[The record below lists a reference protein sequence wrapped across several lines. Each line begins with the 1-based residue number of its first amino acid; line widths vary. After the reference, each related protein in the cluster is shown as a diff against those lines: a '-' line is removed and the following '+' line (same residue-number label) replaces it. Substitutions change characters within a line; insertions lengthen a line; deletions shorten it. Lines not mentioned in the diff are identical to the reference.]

1 RALEAKVGSTEWS
14 LERALEVVDRNLNV
28 LADLVLTDLP
38 PIRRKKCEHLITE
51 LVHQRDV
58 VRTLVSSGVR
68 TTKDFAWLYQMRFY
82 LQPPSENG
90 VSYLSV
96 RMANATFDYGYEYL
110 GVPERL
116 VQTPLTDRCYLTMT
130 QALDSRLGG
139 SPFGPAGT
147 GKTESIFI
155 TMNPGYAGRSNLPD
169 NLKKLFRSIAMT
181 HPDRELIAQVMLYS
195 QGFRTA
201 ELLASKVVPL
211 FKLCDEQLSSQSHYD
226 FGLRSLKSVLVS
238 AGNLKRDRLA
248 SLRQS
253 ANSEDMELKE
263 RAAQELERISDKI
276 VEQEILIQSV
286 RETMVPKLV
295 AADIP
300 LLQSLLADVFP
311 GVEYVPVSLDA
322 LKKGIKEV
330 CSKKLLQDAD
340 FWLEKVIQLYQIQN
354 IHHGLM
360 MVGPSGS
367 GKSSAWR
374 VLLEALE
381 IVDGTEGSSYVID
394 PKAMSK
400 EGLYGYMDPTTR
412 EWTDGL
418 FTHILRKI
426 IDNVRGESS
435 RRHWIIFDGDVD
447 PEWVENLNSV
457 LDDNRLLTLPNGE
470 RLALPKNVRIMF
482 EVENL
487 RYATL
492 ATVSR
497 CGMVWFSEDV
507 LTYEMVFQNYFDTL
521 RNVSLEDGDEEAPLA
536 RKKSDEAEESVSPV
550 LATQRKIADIL
561 MPYFKEKGLVV
572 RSLEHAETFEH
583 IMDFTGMRVLNTLF
597 SLINKTVRNVL
608 DYDNAHPDFPLSL
621 EQLEKFVT
629 KRLILSLVWSFAGDT
644 KLDFRAKLGEFMR
657 TATSI
662 DMPVDAFS
670 VIDYDVGITDGDWI
684 AWHTKVPTVEIEAH
698 NVAAADVVVPTVDT
712 LRHEEV
718 LYSWLSEHKPLIL
731 CGPPGSG
738 KTMTLFAA
746 LRKLPEME
754 VAGLNFSSATTPEL
768 ILKTFEQH
776 CEYRKTPSGVILA
789 PTVLG
794 RWLVVFCDEM
804 NLPATDKYGT
814 QRVISFIRQL
824 VEHGGYWRT
833 TDKVW
838 VKLERIQ
845 FVGACN
851 PPTDPGRVP
860 LSHRYLRH
868 APLLMV
874 DYPGEI
880 SLNQI
885 YNTFC
890 RATLKLA
897 PSLRGY
903 ADALT
908 GAMVE
913 FYLRSQKRF
922 TPDIQ
927 AHYIYSP
934 RELTRWIRGIH
945 EALRQSDSMSTTEE
959 LLRVWAH
966 EALRLFRDRLV
977 SESEREW
984 TDNQIDEVASK
995 YFPNVN
1001 VQEALT
1007 RPILYSN
1014 WLSKNYVPVSRND
1027 LREFVKAR
1035 LKVFYE
1041 EELDVPL
1048 VLFNDVLE
1056 HVLRID
1062 RVFRQMQ
1069 GHLLLIGVSGSG
1081 KTTLSRFVAWMNG
1094 LSVFQIKAH
1103 NKYTAAD
1110 FDDDLRGVLRRA
1122 GCKGEKICFIMDE
1135 SNVLDS
1141 GFLERINTLL
1151 ANGEVPGLFEGDEFA
1166 SLMSQCKEGAQ
1177 REGSMLDSAEELFKW
1192 FTFQVMKNLHIVF
1205 TMNPPEDGLA
1215 SRAAT
1220 SPALFN
1226 RCVLD
1231 WFGDWS
1237 DQAFYQVGKEFTDT
1251 LDLDL
1256 PTYIAPSTFPA
1267 VYRDLPLPPLY
1278 RDAVINAFVF
1288 VHMSLYEVNAKLSR
1302 RQGRYNH
1309 VTPRHYL
1316 DFINHYVKLFHEKRD
1331 DLEEQQ
1337 RHLNVGLEK
1346 MRDTVVKVEELRR
1359 SLAIK
1364 NTELEAK
1371 NKEAEEKLK
1380 KMFADQKE
1388 AEEQKRISLTMQE
1401 ELAKQNVLIEER
1413 KKIVMSDL
1421 ANAEPAVKEAQASVS
1436 NIKKQHLTEVRSM
1449 GNPPEAV
1456 KLAMESVCTL
1466 IGHKIDSWKS
1476 VQGIIRKD
1484 DFITSIVNYD
1494 TNRMSR
1500 RVREDI
1506 MANYISNPS
1515 FNFETVNRASKACGP
1530 LVQWVI
1536 AQVKYADILERVG
1549 PLRKEVEDLET
1560 SAEETRVSADHMK
1573 ETIAQL
1579 EESILHYKEEYAVLI
1594 SETQLLKSEME
1605 KVKSRVDRSLALL
1618 DNLSSENDRWDATSQ
1633 SFEVQMGTIVGDVL
1647 LSSAFLAYGGY
1658 FDQQYRSSLLGKW
1671 MTHLQMAG
1679 IQFKHDLSIPEYLS
1693 NADERLKWQEN
1704 SLPADDLC
1712 TENAIMLKRFNR
1724 YPLII
1729 DPSGQATTF
1738 LLNSFKDRKISVT
1751 SFLDDSF
1758 LKVLESSLRFGNPLL
1773 VQDVEN
1779 LDPILNAVLNKEFRR
1794 TGGRVLIRL
1803 GNQEIDFSPS
1813 FMLFLSTRDPSVNFP
1828 PDICSRVTFVNF
1840 TVTRGSLQSQ
1850 CLHQVLKAE
1859 RPDTDKKRTDLVKVR
1874 GEFQLRLRHLEKLLL
1889 QALNESK
1896 GNILDDDNII
1906 ATLETLKQEAAE
1918 ITKKVEDTDVIMQ
1931 EVETVTATYTPLAQA
1946 CSSIYFTLE
1955 QLSLLNHFYQFS
1967 LDFFTDI
1974 FQFVLH
1980 QNPNLKQVSDHTT
1993 RLNIIM
1999 KDLFAISFQRS
2010 SRALLHDD
2018 QAVFGVS
2025 LAYLKLKNT
2034 PDEISDQEY
2043 DYLTNDYEGI
2053 KPTETSAECSLVLGE
2068 DAANRLGHLS
2078 A

>member
-1 RALEAKVGSTEWS
+1 
-14 LERALEVVDRNLNV
+14 
-28 LADLVLTDLP
+28 
-38 PIRRKKCEHLITE
+38 
-51 LVHQRDV
+51 
-58 VRTLVSSGVR
+58 
-68 TTKDFAWLYQMRFY
+68 
-82 LQPPSENG
+82 
-90 VSYLSV
+90 
-96 RMANATFDYGYEYL
+96 
-110 GVPERL
+110 
-116 VQTPLTDRCYLTMT
+116 
-130 QALDSRLGG
+130 
-139 SPFGPAGT
+139 
-147 GKTESIFI
+147 
-155 TMNPGYAGRSNLPD
+155 
-169 NLKKLFRSIAMT
+169 
-181 HPDRELIAQVMLYS
+181 
-195 QGFRTA
+195 
-201 ELLASKVVPL
+201 
-211 FKLCDEQLSSQSHYD
+211 
-226 FGLRSLKSVLVS
+226 
-238 AGNLKRDRLA
+238 
-248 SLRQS
+248 
-253 ANSEDMELKE
+253 
-263 RAAQELERISDKI
+263 
-276 VEQEILIQSV
+276 
-286 RETMVPKLV
+286 MVPKLV

-300 LLQSLLADVFP
+300 LLQRRVFFCCLLADVYR
-311 GVEYVPVSLDA
+311 GVEYIPASLHK
-322 LKKGIKEV
+322 LKNGIAQV
-330 CSKKLLQDAD
+330 CAKKLLVGGD

-367 GKSSAWR
+367 GKSTAWR

-381 IVDGTEGSSYVID
+381 ILDGVEGSSYVID

-400 EGLYGYMDPTTR
+400 ESLYGYMDATTR

-426 IDNVRGESS
+426 IDNVRGESN

-482 EVENL
+482 EVETL

-507 LTYEMVFQNYFDTL
+507 LSYSMVFQNYFDTL
-521 RNVSLEDGDEEAPLA
+521 RNVSLEEGEDDTPLSL
-536 RKKSDEAEESVSPV
+536 RKKEDGEESVSPLV
-550 LATQRKIADIL
+550 RTQRRVAEIL
-561 MPYFKEKGLVV
+561 APFFGERGLVI
-572 RSLEHAETFEH
+572 RTFEHAQSFDH
-583 IMDFTGMRVLNTLF
+583 IMDFTRMRVLTTLF
-597 SLINKTVRNVL
+597 SLINKTIWNVYE
-608 DYDNAHPDFPLSL
+608 YDTGHPDFPLSMDL
-621 EQLEKFVT
+621 LEKYVT
-629 KRLILSLVWSFAGDT
+629 KRLMLSLVWSFAGDA
-644 KLDFRAKLGEFMR
+644 KLDFRAKLGEFLR

-662 DMPVDAFS
+662 DMPADSAS
-670 VIDYDVGITDGDWI
+670 VIDYDIMIGNGEWV
-684 AWHTKVPTVEIEAH
+684 AWHTKVPTLEIETH

-754 VAGLNFSSATTPEL
+754 VVGLSFSSATTPEL
-768 ILKTFEQH
+768 VLKTFEQH
-776 CEYRKTPSGVILA
+776 CEFRKTPSGVILA
-789 PTVLG
+789 PQVPG
-794 RWLVVFCDEM
+794 RWLVLFCDEM
-804 NLPATDKYGT
+804 NLPASDKYGT
-814 QRVISFIRQL
+814 QRVISFMRQL
-824 VEHGGYWRT
+824 IEHGGFWRT

-874 DYPGEI
+874 DYPGEL
-880 SLNQI
+880 SLTQI

-903 ADALT
+903 SDALT
-908 GAMVE
+908 GAMVDI
-913 FYLRSQKRF
+913 YLRSQKRF

-945 EALRQSDSMSTTEE
+945 EAIRQSDGLSTTEE
-959 LLRVWAH
+959 LLRIWAY
-966 EALRLFRDRLV
+966 EGLRLFRDRLV
-977 SESEREW
+977 SDEEREW
-984 TDNQIDEVASK
+984 TDKNIDEVAAK

-1001 VQEALT
+1001 IEETLA
-1007 RPILYSN
+1007 RPILFSN
-1014 WLSKNYVPVSRND
+1014 WLSKNYVPVSRDD
-1027 LREFVKAR
+1027 LRDFVRAR

-1041 EELDVPL
+1041 EELDIPL
-1048 VLFNDVLE
+1048 VLFYDVLE
-1056 HVLRID
+1056 HALRID
-1062 RVFRQMQ
+1062 RVFKQMQ

-1094 LSVFQIKAH
+1094 LSVFQIKVH

-1110 FDDDLRGVLRRA
+1110 FDEDLRGVLRRA

-1151 ANGEVPGLFEGDEFA
+1151 ANGEVPGLFEGEEYS
-1166 SLMSQCKEGAQ
+1166 SLMTQCKEGAQ
-1177 REGSMLDSAEELFKW
+1177 REGAVLDSPEELFKW
-1192 FTFQVMKNLHIVF
+1192 FTFQVTKNLHIVF
-1205 TMNPPEDGLA
+1205 TMNPPEGGLA

-1237 DQAFYQVGKEFTDT
+1237 DQAFYQVGKELTDT

-1256 PTYIAPSTFPA
+1256 PTYNPPLQFPI
-1267 VYRDLPLPPLY
+1267 VYRDLQMPATY
-1278 RDAVINAFVF
+1278 REAVINAFVF
-1288 VHMSLYEVNAKLSR
+1288 VHMSLYEINAKLSR

-1316 DFINHYVKLFHEKRD
+1316 DFINHYVKLFHERRE

-1337 RHLNVGLEK
+1337 RHLNVGLDK
-1346 MRDTVVKVEELRR
+1346 VGDTVIKVEELWR

-1364 NTELEAK
+1364 KTEIEAK
-1371 NKEAEEKLK
+1371 NRQADEKLK
-1380 KMFADQKE
+1380 EMVADQRE
-1388 AEEQKRISLTMQE
+1388 AEQQRVVSLIIQQ

-1413 KKIVMSDL
+1413 RQIVMTDL
-1421 ANAEPAVKEAQASVS
+1421 ANAEAAVKEAQASFS
-1436 NIKKQHLTEVRSM
+1436 NIKKQHIREVRAM

-1456 KLAMESVCTL
+1456 KMAIESVCTL
-1466 IGHKIDSWKS
+1466 LGHKIHSWKT

-1484 DFITSIVNYD
+1484 DFIASIVNYD
-1494 TNRMSR
+1494 TNKMSR
-1500 RVREDI
+1500 RVREEI
-1506 MANYISNPS
+1506 MSTYISNPN
-1515 FNFETVNRASKACGP
+1515 FNFDSVNRASKACGP
-1530 LVQWVI
+1530 LVQWVT
-1536 AQVKYADILERVG
+1536 AQVKFADILERAG
-1549 PLRKEVEDLET
+1549 PLRQEVEELER
-1560 SAEETRVSADHMK
+1560 SAGETRSRATQVEK
-1573 ETIAQL
+1573 TIAEL
-1579 EESILHYKEEYAVLI
+1579 EKSIALFKDEYAVLI
-1594 SETQLLKSEME
+1594 GEMYQLKEEME
-1605 KVKSRVDRSLALL
+1605 RVKSRIDRGLKLL
-1618 DNLSSENDRWDATSQ
+1618 DSLSSEYERWSVTSQ
-1633 SFEVQMGTIVGDVL
+1633 SFDAQMGTIVGDVL

-1658 FDQQYRSSLLGKW
+1658 FDQQYRSVLLNKW
-1671 MTHLQMAG
+1671 MGHLTAAG
-1679 IQFKHDLSIPEYLS
+1679 IQYKQEISIPEHLS
-1693 NADERLKWQEN
+1693 TADERLSWQE
-1704 SLPADDLC
+1704 SALPADDLC

-1738 LLNSFKDRKISVT
+1738 LMNSFKDRRLSVT
-1751 SFLDDSF
+1751 SFLDDAF
-1758 LKVLESSLRFGNPLL
+1758 LKVLESAIRFGNPLL

-1779 LDPILNAVLNKEFRR
+1779 LDPILNTVLNKELRR

-1803 GNQEIDFSPS
+1803 GNQEIDFSPA
-1813 FMLFLSTRDPSVNFP
+1813 FTLFLSTRDPTVNFP

-1850 CLHQVLKAE
+1850 CLHQALKAE

-1874 GEFQLRLRHLEKLLL
+1874 SEFQLRLRHLEKSLL
-1889 QALNESK
+1889 QALNDSK

-1906 ATLETLKQEAAE
+1906 ATLETLQSEAAE
-1918 ITKKVEDTDVIMQ
+1918 ITKKVEGNCSTPIAFCSVPGWSARTESALKTALRVAVLVGITALAMAVPFFDDFLTLLGAAAK
-1931 EVETVTATYTPLAQA
+1931 TV
-1946 CSSIYFTLE
+1946 SFGSI
-1955 QLSLLNHFYQFS
+1955 
-1967 LDFFTDI
+1967 
-1974 FQFVLH
+1974 
-1980 QNPNLKQVSDHTT
+1980 
-1993 RLNIIM
+1993 
-1999 KDLFAISFQRS
+1999 
-2010 SRALLHDD
+2010 
-2018 QAVFGVS
+2018 G
-2025 LAYLKLKNT
+2025 
-2034 PDEISDQEY
+2034 
-2043 DYLTNDYEGI
+2043 
-2053 KPTETSAECSLVLGE
+2053 C
-2068 DAANRLGHLS
+2068 
-2078 A
+2078 